1 MSRKITAALF
11 TLQFGRN
18 YLGFVHQAHDLSP
31 PRRVIPDGCGVPEAL
46 WIGPDMD
53 LTPMD
58 GLWMDLRICRY
69 RGMRKHQATS
79 GSEKERVGLCPEGFR
94 ANKDVW
100 SEGRC
105 LGK

>member
-1 MSRKITAALF
+1 
-11 TLQFGRN
+11 
-18 YLGFVHQAHDLSP
+18 
-31 PRRVIPDGCGVPEAL
+31 
-46 WIGPDMD
+46 
-53 LTPMD
+53 MD